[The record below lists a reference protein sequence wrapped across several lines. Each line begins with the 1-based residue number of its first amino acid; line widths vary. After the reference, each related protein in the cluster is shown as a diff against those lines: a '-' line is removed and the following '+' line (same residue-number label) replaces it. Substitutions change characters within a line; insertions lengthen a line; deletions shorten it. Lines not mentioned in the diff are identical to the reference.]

1 MADEQLDRI
10 IFYVPYVFVF
20 CIGMLCGAV
29 LMVI

>member
-1 MADEQLDRI
+1 MADEQINKI
-10 IFYVPYVFVF
+10 ILYVPYVFVF